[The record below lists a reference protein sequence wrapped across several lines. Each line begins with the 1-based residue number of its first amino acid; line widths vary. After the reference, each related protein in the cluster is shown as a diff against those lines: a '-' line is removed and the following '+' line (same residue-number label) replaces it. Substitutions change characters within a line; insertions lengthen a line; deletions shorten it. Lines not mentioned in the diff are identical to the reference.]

1 MNFGKT
7 ITVGALVGFA
17 ALCLISIDLANAEEE
32 KNEGAALQEII
43 IEAPKAELKDT
54 FEDFMPLPTAK
65 FKVKKEEIETI
76 KVLTSDLLLKEL
88 TQKLISNKSTIV
100 EIHADKNIEFGS
112 FGNIIELARQAGAE
126 EFIFATED
134 PQ

>member
-1 MNFGKT
+1 MEKQLLSVRLLDLPEARSANEISKKNL
-7 ITVGALVGFA
+7 IIKIDKNGF
-17 ALCLISIDLANAEEE
+17 LE
-32 KNEGAALQEII
+32 
-43 IEAPKAELKDT
+43 
-54 FEDFMPLPTAK
+54 FED
-65 FKVKKEEIETI
+65 

>member
-76 KVLTSDLLLKEL
+76 KVLASDLLLKEL